1 MNRPDSDISPTPGRA
16 DGSEAPPR
24 PSGGR
29 YVISEAD
36 VRADKD
42 EIIDLTFRVL
52 PDSPGQSRYRKYYE
66 SNPNGQPF
74 VLLARER
81 ETGRLVGMATLFPAP
96 LRVRGE
102 SMPAA
107 ISADFAIDP
116 EHRGFGPALALQRA
130 AVTSLAGNGLV
141 CTYGAPNPFSEP
153 VVTRVGF
160 AEVGTLT
167 RFLKVLRTRLAV
179 DLFVRRRPLA
189 AALSALSRVTVDPL
203 LPLVFRERRGRAN
216 GLAVERPAMF
226 DERFRGLWDETGR
239 RYAISGERSPE
250 LLNWKYELGGASPS
264 DFRIFAVAEP
274 GGQVAGYIV
283 HRTKEDVRH
292 IFDIACRDSRA
303 AVDTLLGEFLAD
315 SRRERAAGVTCLYA
329 GSDQVL
335 VPRLRSFGFLSRQED
350 KRLRVCLAQGVE
362 PELDLLDMGNWHFLI
377 GDDDF

>member
-1 MNRPDSDISPTPGRA
+1 MNPPDSDISPTPGGA
-16 DGSEAPPR
+16 DARDAAPR
-24 PSGGR
+24 SGGGR
-29 YVISEAD
+29 YVISTAD

-42 EIIDLTFRVL
+42 EIIELTFRVL
-52 PDSPGQSRYRKYYE
+52 PDSPGESRYRKYYE
-66 SNPNGQPF
+66 SNPNGPPF

-116 EHRGFGPALALQRA
+116 DHRGFGPALALQRA
-130 AVTSLAGNGLV
+130 AVASLADHGLV

-160 AEVGTLT
+160 AEVGELT

-179 DLFVRRRPLA
+179 DLLVRRRRLNA
-189 AALSALSRVTVDPL
+189 VLSALSRVTADPL
-203 LPLVFRERRGRAN
+203 LPLVFRERRGRGAEF
-216 GLAVERPAMF
+216 AVERPAAF
-226 DERFRGLWDETGR
+226 DERFRALWEETER
-239 RYAISGERSPE
+239 RHAVSGERSPE

-264 DFRIFAVAEP
+264 EFRIFAVVDPRGE
-274 GGQVAGYIV
+274 VAGYVV
-283 HRTKEDVRH
+283 HRSKDDVRH
-292 IFDIACRDSRA
+292 IFDIACTDSRA
-303 AVDTLLGEFLAD
+303 ALDALLGEFLRDA
-315 SRRERAAGVTCLYA
+315 RRERAAGVTWLYA

-335 VPRLRSFGFLSRQED
+335 SPRLRSFGFLSRQED
-350 KRLRVCLAQGVE
+350 KRLRVCVAQGAE
-362 PELDLLDMGNWHFLI
+362 PELDLLDIGNWHFQI